1 MVVRVD
7 EAGHDD
13 PAGRVDDGGVAGVDI
28 GADGDDFFPSTSTSA
43 LAKSPI
49 FGSIDMTEPPRI
61 K

>member
-1 MVVRVD
+1 MKPGMTIRPV
-7 EAGHDD
+7 ASMTAAS
-13 PAGRVDDGGVAGVDI
+13 PASTLAPMATI
-28 GADGDDFFPSTSTSA
+28 FFPSTSTSA